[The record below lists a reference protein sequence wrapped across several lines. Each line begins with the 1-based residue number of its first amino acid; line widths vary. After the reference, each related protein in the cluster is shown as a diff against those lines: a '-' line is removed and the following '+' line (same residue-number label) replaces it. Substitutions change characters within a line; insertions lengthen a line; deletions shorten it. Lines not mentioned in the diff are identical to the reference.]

1 MYNMMTLNQ
10 QLNIYKA
17 STLELWYYLMKLSFV
32 LLCIKL
38 FILSREN
45 EG

>member
-1 MYNMMTLNQ
+1 MCNMMTLNQ

-17 STLELWYYLMKLSFV
+17 STLELSYYLMKLSFV
-32 LLCIKL
+32 LLRIKL
-38 FILSREN
+38 FILSRDN